1 MGMIEDD
8 MSMQD
13 TAAADGLV
21 KILGKIAW
29 GEIRRVGRI
38 FRIVMARAF
47 RGPLWQGARSAR
59 KNAAAASE
67 DDPISVDQSAQ
78 DGATTADQGSA
89 DDVDKAKDVS
99 PSMLEKWQRRFY
111 AKQGA
116 REQRRRKLWQEKEH
130 DERLQPSIDPDR
142 QPKNGQPEQLEF
154 EFSASVADA
163 PAATEASQANE
174 VARADLPAPV
184 LQQPYQLPP
193 LELLV
198 HGDDV
203 AGCDDAEITA
213 TGKQIQDTLD
223 SFSIDADVGSA
234 IRGPRVTLYQVHVAR
249 GVRVSAVS
257 AIANNLAMAVSAPS
271 LRILAPVPGEDYVG
285 VEVPNRQADIVRGGT
300 FLAGKSWQS
309 FQGQLPIIMG
319 RNIQGADVV
328 LDLARAP
335 HLLVAGATGSG
346 KSVCLNSIILSLLYR
361 FSPDELR
368 LMLVDPKVVEMSVYR
383 GLPHLLVPVITDV
396 QLVVLALRWLTQEME
411 RRYRVLAK
419 VGVRNLETFNRRPP
433 PSGEP
438 PVDEEGNPIPAKMPY
453 IVLII
458 DELADIMLTCRTE
471 VETGLARIAQM
482 SRAVGIH
489 AIVATQRPSVN
500 IITGVIKANFPTRI
514 AFQVSS
520 QVDSRT
526 IIDGK
531 GAESLLGAG
540 DMLFKPP
547 TASRLQRLQGT
558 MVTDAEIERV
568 VRYCSAQG
576 DTAQNFDLLKTAAD
590 AVSPTE
596 AEDFEEDDDG
606 FDNGN
611 DSLLRAAMEIVIRDQ
626 KASISYIQ
634 RRLRIGYNKAA
645 TLMEQLEKR
654 GVVGP
659 QVGML
664 PREILVDSMESAV
677 DDEDY

>member
-1 MGMIEDD
+1 
-8 MSMQD
+8 
-13 TAAADGLV
+13 
-21 KILGKIAW
+21 
-29 GEIRRVGRI
+29 
-38 FRIVMARAF
+38 MA
-47 RGPLWQGARSAR
+47 
-59 KNAAAASE
+59 
-67 DDPISVDQSAQ
+67 
-78 DGATTADQGSA
+78 
-89 DDVDKAKDVS
+89 
-99 PSMLEKWQRRFY
+99 M
-111 AKQGA
+111 
-116 REQRRRKLWQEKEH
+116 
-130 DERLQPSIDPDR
+130 
-142 QPKNGQPEQLEF
+142 
-154 EFSASVADA
+154 
-163 PAATEASQANE
+163 
-174 VARADLPAPV
+174 
-184 LQQPYQLPP
+184 
-193 LELLV
+193 
-198 HGDDV
+198 
-203 AGCDDAEITA
+203 
-213 TGKQIQDTLD
+213 
-223 SFSIDADVGSA
+223 
-234 IRGPRVTLYQVHVAR
+234 
-249 GVRVSAVS
+249 
-257 AIANNLAMAVSAPS
+257 SAPS

-300 FLAGKSWQS
+300 FLAGASWQS
-309 FQGQLPIIMG
+309 FHGHLPIIMG

-361 FSPDELR
+361 FSPAELR
-368 LMLVDPKVVEMSVYR
+368 LLLVDPKVVEMSVYR

-419 VGVRNLETFNRRPP
+419 VGVRNLEAFNRRPP

-438 PVDEEGNPIPAKMPY
+438 PVDEEGNPIPATLPY

-558 MVTDAEIERV
+558 MITDAEIERV
-568 VRYCSAQG
+568 VRYCSVQG
-576 DTAQNFDLLKTAAD
+576 AAARDFDLLKTAAEL
-590 AVSPTE
+590 APTGE
-596 AEDFEEDDDG
+596 ADDFESDDG

-645 TLMEQLEKR
+645 TLMELMEKR

-659 QVGML
+659 QIGSA
-664 PREILVDSMESAV
+664 PREILVDSMETAV
-677 DDEDY
+677 GDEDY

>member
-1 MGMIEDD
+1 

-13 TAAADGLV
+13 MAAADGLV
-21 KILGKIAW
+21 KILSKIAW

-38 FRIVMARAF
+38 FRIVVARAF
-47 RGPLWQGARSAR
+47 RGPLWQSARSAR
-59 KNAAAASE
+59 NNAALPASTGSAATEE
-67 DDPISVDQSAQ
+67 DVSATVAQ
-78 DGATTADQGSA
+78 DGAPDADQGSA
-89 DDVDKAKDVS
+89 GDVDSAKDVS
-99 PSMLEKWQRRFY
+99 PSLLEKWQRRFY

-116 REQRRRKLWQEKEH
+116 REQRRRKLWREKEQ
-130 DERLQPSIDPDR
+130 DERLQPVIDPER
-142 QPKNGQPEQLEF
+142 QPKKTQPEQLEF
-154 EFSASVADA
+154 EFSAAAADTPDA
-163 PAATEASQANE
+163 PEAAQAND
-174 VARADLPAPV
+174 ATAADLPAPV

-198 HGDDV
+198 CGDDV
-203 AGCDDAEITA
+203 VGSDDAEISA
-213 TGKQIQDTLD
+213 TRQQIQDTLD

-300 FLAGKSWQS
+300 FLAGNSWQS

-438 PVDEEGNPIPAKMPY
+438 PMDEEGNPIPAKMPY

-489 AIVATQRPSVN
+489 VIVATQRPSVN

-576 DTAQNFDLLKTAAD
+576 DAAQDFELLKTAAD

-596 AEDFEEDDDG
+596 ADEFEDDDG

-611 DSLLRAAMEIVIRDQ
+611 DSLLRAAMEIIIRDQ

-645 TLMEQLEKR
+645 TLMELLEKR

-659 QVGML
+659 QVGTL

-677 DDEDY
+677 GDEDY

>member
-1 MGMIEDD
+1 
-8 MSMQD
+8 
-13 TAAADGLV
+13 
-21 KILGKIAW
+21 
-29 GEIRRVGRI
+29 
-38 FRIVMARAF
+38 
-47 RGPLWQGARSAR
+47 
-59 KNAAAASE
+59 
-67 DDPISVDQSAQ
+67 
-78 DGATTADQGSA
+78 
-89 DDVDKAKDVS
+89 
-99 PSMLEKWQRRFY
+99 
-111 AKQGA
+111 
-116 REQRRRKLWQEKEH
+116 
-130 DERLQPSIDPDR
+130 
-142 QPKNGQPEQLEF
+142 
-154 EFSASVADA
+154 
-163 PAATEASQANE
+163 
-174 VARADLPAPV
+174 
-184 LQQPYQLPP
+184 
-193 LELLV
+193 
-198 HGDDV
+198 
-203 AGCDDAEITA
+203 
-213 TGKQIQDTLD
+213 
-223 SFSIDADVGSA
+223 
-234 IRGPRVTLYQVHVAR
+234 
-249 GVRVSAVS
+249 
-257 AIANNLAMAVSAPS
+257 
-271 LRILAPVPGEDYVG
+271 
-285 VEVPNRQADIVRGGT
+285 
-300 FLAGKSWQS
+300 
-309 FQGQLPIIMG
+309 
-319 RNIQGADVV
+319 
-328 LDLARAP
+328 
-335 HLLVAGATGSG
+335 
-346 KSVCLNSIILSLLYR
+346 
-361 FSPDELR
+361 
-368 LMLVDPKVVEMSVYR
+368 
-383 GLPHLLVPVITDV
+383 
-396 QLVVLALRWLTQEME
+396 
-411 RRYRVLAK
+411 
-419 VGVRNLETFNRRPP
+419 
-433 PSGEP
+433 
-438 PVDEEGNPIPAKMPY
+438 PAKMPY